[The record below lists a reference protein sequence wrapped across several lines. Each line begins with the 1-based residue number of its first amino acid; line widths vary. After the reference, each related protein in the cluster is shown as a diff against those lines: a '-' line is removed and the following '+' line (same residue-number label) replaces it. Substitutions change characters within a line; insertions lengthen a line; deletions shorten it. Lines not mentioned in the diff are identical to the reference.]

1 LSRAQFDR
9 ETQREKNLEK
19 AMKEARV
26 KAKKDQ
32 GRKDEVGVVG
42 GGGGVVFFSDEFGQA
57 IE

>member
-1 LSRAQFDR
+1 
-9 ETQREKNLEK
+9 
-19 AMKEARV
+19 MKEARV